1 MMTIAVTGG
10 EPRVIADNVG
20 GSAAG
25 GSWGTHGRILF
36 ADWASGLFVLP
47 AGGGPVTHLAK
58 VDREQRDIAFAW
70 PQFLPDGRHYL
81 YHVTSLNPE
90 RTGAY
95 IGDIES
101 RRSVALLATSSPAVF
116 AEPDRLL
123 HVEGGVLIAER
134 MDMRDLS
141 LTGRGTLLARDVVA
155 PSLSDENSISAAGT
169 LLAFV
174 RESRARNLVWVD
186 RSGSTL
192 SALSLPMPLSNPRLS
207 PDRSS
212 LLATSSLTSDAD
224 LWLASPQRSEFRRL
238 EADATAPLWAP
249 DGRRIAFV
257 SGNGIYMRELAAAA
271 GEPLVVNSDVKV
283 LNDWSPDG
291 AHIVYSQLSE
301 HSRLDLW
308 RVNVRDGTAT
318 PLLTTP
324 ANETQARLSP
334 TGQWLAYVSDESG
347 VTNVYV
353 TDFPALAERHV
364 VTSTGGGQ
372 PQWSADERELFL
384 MAPDRSIIAVDIRA
398 TRDRLLVGS
407 PTRLFRA
414 SLTAGP
420 NDARDSYVAAP
431 DGSRFLI
438 DGAEVEASPAI
449 TLMVNWFGGE
459 ERYRRTWRDHLATL
473 WRGNTG

>member
-1 MMTIAVTGG
+1 
-10 EPRVIADNVG
+10 
-20 GSAAG
+20 
-25 GSWGTHGRILF
+25 
-36 ADWASGLFVLP
+36 
-47 AGGGPVTHLAK
+47 
-58 VDREQRDIAFAW
+58 
-70 PQFLPDGRHYL
+70 
-81 YHVTSLNPE
+81 
-90 RTGAY
+90 
-95 IGDIES
+95 
-101 RRSVALLATSSPAVF
+101 
-116 AEPDRLL
+116 
-123 HVEGGVLIAER
+123 
-134 MDMRDLS
+134 
-141 LTGRGTLLARDVVA
+141 
-155 PSLSDENSISAAGT
+155 
-169 LLAFV
+169 
-174 RESRARNLVWVD
+174 
-186 RSGSTL
+186 
-192 SALSLPMPLSNPRLS
+192 
-207 PDRSS
+207 
-212 LLATSSLTSDAD
+212 
-224 LWLASPQRSEFRRL
+224 
-238 EADATAPLWAP
+238 
-249 DGRRIAFV
+249 
-257 SGNGIYMRELAAAA
+257 MRELAAAA
-271 GEPLVVNSDVKV
+271 DEPLVVDSDVKI

-347 VTNVYV
+347 VANVYV

-384 MAPDRSIIAVDIRA
+384 MAPDRSIISVDIRA

-473 WRGNTG
+473 WRGNSG